1 LKECLDVVR
10 TGINVAFLQ
19 GECFDA
25 KSNDLVISKGG
36 ESNTEIKEYMKMKV
50 EGRKLRRE

>member
-1 LKECLDVVR
+1 VR